1 MSLLELKKIGK
12 LVKFMQDDFI
22 VSEGEKGDCM
32 YIILDGQA
40 DVYLSSFTDMPIK
53 VHEIQKGD
61 FFGEMALL
69 ESMPRSATIIAAQN
83 TIAIKID
90 QSNFQTLLEHRTDIV
105 MRMLRTLSARLR
117 KTNEELLA
125 VKSGKVDADDGTL
138 DLSHEGCSDENMAV
152 DDTEPIES
160 IKSEAIKS
168 IGSGGMPKEKLDVPV
183 AQNFDHLQSGSDVI
197 QVLDILPDEHSA
209 YKFDLYQ
216 EDYADNILEKEVTCP
231 ICGSDFNADLIRTS
245 KLMTSK
251 QDKLFRKI
259 YSNMNPLASNIWTC
273 PHCYYSQYFYSFHAV
288 PVYKKE
294 PLMTLLH
301 KIKPSIK
308 VTNSD
313 KDDINIV
320 FVKYFLAIFMEENT
334 RGVSMINLAKYWL
347 NLYWL
352 YSDVKDPRMTEIALS
367 KAHYYYKEAYYN
379 SRIRLSPEEELKLGV
394 LVAELCT
401 VCNEEREA
409 YNLLARLIVD
419 KKMPSQLKQYASTLM
434 YETKQVLKTK

>member
-22 VSEGEKGDCM
+22 VSEGETGDCM

-53 VHEIQKGD
+53 VHEIHKGD

-69 ESMPRSATIIAAQN
+69 ESMPRSATIIAAKN
-83 TIAIKID
+83 TIAIRID

-125 VKSGKVDADDGTL
+125 VKSGKVESSDGTL
-138 DLSHEGCSDENMAV
+138 DLSNEGCGNEV
-152 DDTEPIES
+152 EEPDCEEKIES
-160 IKSEAIKS
+160 I
-168 IGSGGMPKEKLDVPV
+168 GGLSQNQETPTPV
-183 AQNFDHLQSGSDVI
+183 AQNFSHQQAGDGTI
-197 QVLDILPDEHSA
+197 QVLDMLPDQHSA
-209 YKFDLYQ
+209 YKYDLYQ
-216 EDYADNILEKEVTCP
+216 EDYSDNVLEKEVTCP
-231 ICGSDFNADLIRTS
+231 ICGSEFNADLIRTS
-245 KLMTSK
+245 KLMASK
-251 QDKLFRKI
+251 QDKLFRRQ

-273 PHCYYSQYFYSFHAV
+273 PHCYYSQYYYSFHAV
-288 PVYKKE
+288 PVYKKD
-294 PLMTLLH
+294 PLRELLH
-301 KIKPSIK
+301 RIKPSIR
-308 VTNSD
+308 VTNTN

-320 FVKYFLAIFMEENT
+320 FVKYFLAIYMEENT
-334 RGVSMINLAKYWL
+334 RGTSMINLAKYWL

-352 YSDVKDPRMTEIALS
+352 YSDVSDSRMTEVALK
-367 KAHYYYKEAYYN
+367 KAHYYYKEAYFN

-394 LVAELCT
+394 LVAELCSI
-401 VCNEEREA
+401 CNEEKDA

-434 YETKQVLKTK
+434 YDTKQALKAQK